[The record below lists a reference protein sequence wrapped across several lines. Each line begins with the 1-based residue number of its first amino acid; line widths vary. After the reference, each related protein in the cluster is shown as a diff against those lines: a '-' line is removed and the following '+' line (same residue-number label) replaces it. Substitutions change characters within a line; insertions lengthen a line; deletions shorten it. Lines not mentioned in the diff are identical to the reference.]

1 MWEADYPSKTTAPVK
16 VADWCRRGQRLDLVR
31 GGFTMTLQVSSNGY
45 ESWIVVSS
53 LLFMTAFVFALSPS
67 PAWAQA
73 TAALN
78 GTVRDSAGAVV
89 TEATVVLHNRDTSLD
104 RTAATNGVGAY
115 VMPDVQPGNYD
126 LKVTKGG

>member
-1 MWEADYPSKTTAPVK
+1 MLEACAVWFSCRPYVGGRPRSKTRVPRK
-16 VADWCRRGQRLDLVR
+16 VAELCRRGQRLDLVR
-31 GGFTMTLQVSSNGY
+31 GGSTMTLQVSSNMY
-45 ESWIVVSS
+45 ERWIVVST
-53 LLFMTAFVFALSPS
+53 LFFMTVFVFALSPS

-104 RTAATNGVGAY
+104 
-115 VMPDVQPGNYD
+115 
-126 LKVTKGG
+126 